1 MHINTA
7 AVTKEM
13 LLWTGPQKA
22 VHSTSSS
29 HCGVNQQTAV
39 NGDCRLEL
47 GRGLT
52 QQTPVNGDCGLELGK
67 GIPDTW
73 GIVDS
78 EPEAMG
84 ICDLGEIIG
93 QLELTYQ
100 SLDWTAN

>member
-1 MHINTA
+1 MDWPTEGCA
-7 AVTKEM
+7 QYQQFP
-13 LLWTGPQKA
+13 LWSKPA
-22 VHSTSSS
+22 DCSDW
-29 HCGVNQQTAV
+29 
-39 NGDCRLEL
+39 DCRLEL